1 MYKKQMVFQKI
12 LCLFHLISGG
22 LIFFYS
28 LGIMTDLFD
37 SLYSTMRKKDLT
49 QTTVPGSYVYY
60 EMQGFNQ
67 LFLKLAIGLILVA
80 LVLFLTNTNV
90 RRKYYI
96 GNYVAI
102 VLNVAYGVG
111 FSVWAHLQIEFYKAK
126 FLQIDFAALKEHAE
140 TWDTLYTESTFWFDL
155 HYFLFGIVLLL
166 DVLLVVNLFW
176 KRSLMKGERE
186 LIGKGKEAAA

>member
-1 MYKKQMVFQKI
+1 M
-12 LCLFHLISGG
+12 
-22 LIFFYS
+22 
-28 LGIMTDLFD
+28 
-37 SLYSTMRKKDLT
+37 
-49 QTTVPGSYVYY
+49 
-60 EMQGFNQ
+60 
-67 LFLKLAIGLILVA
+67 
-80 LVLFLTNTNV
+80 TNTNV
-90 RRKYYI
+90 RRKYYV